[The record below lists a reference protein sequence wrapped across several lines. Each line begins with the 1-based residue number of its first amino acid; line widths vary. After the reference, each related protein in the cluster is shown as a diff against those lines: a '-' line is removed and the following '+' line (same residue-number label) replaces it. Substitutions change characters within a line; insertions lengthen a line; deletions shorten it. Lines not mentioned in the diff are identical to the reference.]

1 MPEGS
6 ERKSKAEK
14 EKAHDKRR
22 AIHLSNMVELALEHG
37 CAWLPPALG
46 FIDIIDVIAEGMDS
60 AQ

>member
-1 MPEGS
+1 MQEKNNVPEGS

-46 FIDIIDVIAEGMDS
+46 QWDLLILLM
-60 AQ
+60 